1 MSNST
6 VMHLSRSDEVTIAE
20 LEDIAQTDDLHP
32 IIKIAAAV
40 INAGYLGVAVD
51 EMKTA
56 DGRYVQ
62 ALDVDLATPEGR
74 MLQTLSNLFQQGIK
88 MPEAQT
94 VLDGLQE
101 VCQKLH
107 DSKVG
112 VS

>member
-1 MSNST
+1 MSNSI

-40 INAGYLGVAVD
+40 INAGYLGAAVD

-74 MLQTLSNLFQQGIK
+74 MLEALANLFQQGIK

>member
-1 MSNST
+1 MSNSI
-6 VMHLSRSDEVTIAE
+6 VMHLSRSDEVTITE

-62 ALDVDLATPEGR
+62 ALDVDLATAEGK
-74 MLQTLSNLFQQGIK
+74 MLQALSSLYEQGIK

-94 VLDGLQE
+94 VLDGLQ
-101 VCQKLH
+101 CMYQKMQ
-107 DSKVG
+107 DPKVG
-112 VS
+112 AA